1 MLASPTVPDRESK
14 SRVRREQQ
22 VACVCLLGVFLA
34 ALAISL
40 DYPFSDTLG
49 PGPGFFPVALAIL
62 GAVLTIVVLVQVARG
77 ELANERAAALPRGR
91 AAWRTASVIAALA
104 LATALLELVGYR
116 LVMATFVVVILLV
129 LGARSPVAVLLTAL
143 AGSLGVFHVFYYWLK
158 VPLPIGVFGI

>member
-40 DYPFSDTLG
+40 NYPFSDALG
-49 PGPGFFPVALAIL
+49 PGPGFFPAALAIL
-62 GAVLTIVVLVQVARG
+62 GAVLAIVILMQVTRG
-77 ELANERAAALPRGR
+77 ELASEPTAALPRGR
-91 AAWRTASVIAALA
+91 AAWQTASAIVALA
-104 LATALLELVGYR
+104 SATALLELVGYR
-116 LVMATFVVVILLV
+116 LVMAAFIVVMLLV

-143 AGSLGVFHVFYYWLK
+143 AGSLGIFHVFYYWLK